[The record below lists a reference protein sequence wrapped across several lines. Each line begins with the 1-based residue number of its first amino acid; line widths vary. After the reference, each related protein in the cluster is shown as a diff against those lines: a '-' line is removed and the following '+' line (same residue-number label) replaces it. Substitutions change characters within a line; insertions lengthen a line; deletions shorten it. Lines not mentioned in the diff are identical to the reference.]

1 MSYRTGTRN
10 LQWGKIELSRI
21 SYILN
26 LISTFLLL
34 SLHGATAGR
43 LLVTEGIIHPLV
55 SVSART
61 WFVRSIYY

>member
-10 LQWGKIELSRI
+10 LQWGIIELSGI

-34 SLHGATAGR
+34 LLHGATAGG
-43 LLVTEGIIHPLV
+43 LLVTEGIIHPLL
-55 SVSART
+55 SVSALI